1 MRKSPWL
8 PRPCLLQSSRPV
20 TLGLW
25 KHEVAWTPI
34 RISGQPFLIQTHRI
48 LWRTMGLK
56 PIPLWHLASSPSPT
70 AASVCP
76 ASPLVDPRNLFTT
89 VYNCIQLTLSVFEAL
104 LHHLNSVAWAT
115 RLLSSFSLSM
125 SVSED
130 VALFTQTPLDVS
142 HGPSPSTF

>member
-1 MRKSPWL
+1 
-8 PRPCLLQSSRPV
+8 
-20 TLGLW
+20 
-25 KHEVAWTPI
+25 
-34 RISGQPFLIQTHRI
+34 
-48 LWRTMGLK
+48 MGLK

-70 AASVCP
+70 VAGVCP
-76 ASPLVDPRNLFTT
+76 ASPLVDPRNLF
-89 VYNCIQLTLSVFEAL
+89 CIQLTLSVFEAL

-142 HGPSPSTF
+142 RGPSPSTF